1 MKTISEYSK
10 CFAFAV
16 VEVQGKLP
24 VDAKEIKIAITKE
37 FV

>member
-1 MKTISEYSK
+1 MKTISEFSK

-16 VEVQGKLP
+16 REVQGKLP
-24 VDAKEIKIAITKE
+24 VDAKEIKTAITKE